1 MKRILAATA
10 ALACCMSV
18 ARAQEA
24 ESFSIFSL
32 LLNTTDFESIYTAGL
47 DPIWYS
53 SIENDA
59 LTGKNITDEYYT
71 NALRISKLYD
81 LKQGFLYDN
90 FRLYG
95 FLCSD
100 DASPQAAAE
109 CELPAGRESNRDL
122 KLVRYG
128 YTMAHQMY
136 TPYEDAGAGHV
147 PHSDIGYEH
156 LSNAEYYDRP
166 FAAWAFYGRD
176 LTISG
181 LDGYQQHEF
190 SVGVVGPL
198 AAGRWTQE
206 NAHQYPFTGPYPID
220 GWESQVHDRAALQYY
235 GKYASHLWQQS
246 FMLGDSRLSHFSLV
260 EAGTIINRFGYGLE
274 AEVSWPRMDSCDQ
287 YSATEM
293 VQLTVLPA
301 DAGIPARQQLTCAR
315 RQLVEYRDGRYY
327 IPNRAYLRVT
337 GLLEHIDAALAE
349 DGQDEQ
355 SLLTLLQQT
364 VQAVS
369 EMNGWLRDAVLKSC
383 RHNGVYTRLS
393 ADAAVHYV
401 ISNYLLEG
409 GIQVPAKANP
419 SSDSAVMRDG
429 GVLEVTRKPVIF
441 SASFGVRVG
450 YADNFAMDVR
460 YKYRSEETKEQAE
473 PNVWAELAFEVKDS
487 FGAYV
492 IPAILLIAAANNQE
506 NWP

>member
-1 MKRILAATA
+1 MKRILMA
-10 ALACCMSV
+10 ALGVACFV
-18 ARAQEA
+18 PFARAQEA

-32 LLNTTDFESIYTAGL
+32 LLNATDFERIYTTGL

-100 DASPQAAAE
+100 DDTPQAEAE

-128 YTMAHQMY
+128 YTVAHQMY

-147 PHSDIGYEH
+147 SRQDMGYEH
-156 LSNAEYYDRP
+156 LTNAEYYDRP

-198 AAGRWTQE
+198 AAGRWMQE
-206 NAHQYPFTGPYPID
+206 NAHKYPFTGPYPID

-235 GKYASHLWQQS
+235 GKYARYLWQQP
-246 FMLGDSRLSHFSLV
+246 FLQGDSRFSHFSLV

-274 AEVSWPRMDSCDQ
+274 AEVSWPRMESCEQ

-293 VQLTVLPA
+293 VRLTVLPA
-301 DAGIPARQQLTCAR
+301 DAGIPARQQLTYAR
-315 RQLVEYRDGRYY
+315 QQLMDYRDGRHY

-337 GLLEHIDAALAE
+337 GLLEHIEAALL
-349 DGQDEQ
+349 GGRDEQ
-355 SLLTLLQQT
+355 ALLALLQQT
-364 VQAVS
+364 VQSVN

-409 GIQVPAKANP
+409 GIQVPANANP
-419 SSDSAVMRDG
+419 ASNSQVMREG

-450 YADNFAMDVR
+450 YADDFAMDVR

-492 IPAILLIAAANNQE
+492 IPAILVISAAHNHE